1 MRQDFVLDWLGG
13 AAAKRF
19 RRARPEEDLPWDT
32 LRPSDYDEAVLTDAR
47 AWWTELAAN
56 ELAAVIQFSS
66 VLSALACAQAPL
78 DLVGMTSD
86 FLADECAHVELGAR
100 AAMALGGAAPR
111 TVDFNDAV
119 TSPPSDLTPA
129 QWAAERVLR
138 VSCVAEVLAEAA
150 AARTYQACTE
160 PLPRALYT
168 SILRDEVYH
177 KQLGALY
184 IEYAYESWSDAERA
198 RLGRVL
204 ADELFK
210 FRGLWA
216 GERPVPVG
224 PTVPQHE
231 LGFLKRGELAS
242 VALDA
247 ALKKIVAPLAEID
260 IVLTEAEHEKIFGA
274 EDDSARQAVGGLRVQ
289 DHV

>member
-1 MRQDFVLDWLGG
+1 VRQDFVLEWLGG
-13 AAAKRF
+13 AATKRF

-32 LRPSDYDEAVLTDAR
+32 LRPSDFDERVLTDAR

-111 TVDFNDAV
+111 TVDFQQAV
-119 TSPPSDLTPA
+119 SAPPSDLTPA
-129 QWAAERVLR
+129 QWATERVLR

-150 AARTYQACTE
+150 AARTYAACTE

-184 IEYAYESWSDAERA
+184 IEYAYESWDDAERA

-204 ADELFK
+204 ADALFE

-216 GERPVPVG
+216 GGPRMAVG
-224 PTVPQHE
+224 DTVPEHR
-231 LGFLKRGELAS
+231 LGFLKPGELGS

-247 ALKKIVAPLAEID
+247 ALNKIVKPLAEID
-260 IVLTEAEHEKIFGA
+260 ITLTDAEFEKVFGA
-274 EDDSARQAVGGLRVQ
+274 DVPRLAC
-289 DHV
+289 H

>member
-1 MRQDFVLDWLGG
+1 MRQDFVLEWLGG

-19 RRARPEEDLPWDT
+19 RRARPEDDLPWDT
-32 LRPSDYDEAVLTDAR
+32 LRPSDYDDDVLTDAR

-111 TVDFNDAV
+111 TVDFSDAV
-119 TSPPSDLTPA
+119 STPPADLTPA

-150 AARTYQACTE
+150 AARTYAACTE

-184 IEYAYESWSDAERA
+184 IEYAYESWSDAERV

-210 FRGLWA
+210 YRNLWSGVTRVA
-216 GERPVPVG
+216 VG
-224 PTVPQHE
+224 ATVAEHR
-231 LGFLKRGELAS
+231 LGFLKPGELAS
-242 VALDA
+242 VAFDA
-247 ALKKIVAPLAEID
+247 ALTKIVKPLSEID
-260 IVLTEAEHEKIFGA
+260 IVLTDAEHERIFGA
-274 EDDSARQAVGGLRVQ
+274 DVARDAITAS
-289 DHV
+289 

>member
-1 MRQDFVLDWLGG
+1 VRQDFVLEWLGG

-19 RRARPEEDLPWDT
+19 RRARPEEDLPWDSIR
-32 LRPSDYDEAVLTDAR
+32 LSDYDEHVLTDAR

-56 ELAAVIQFSS
+56 EVAAVIQFSS
-66 VLSALACAQAPL
+66 VLSALACAHAPL
-78 DLVGMTSD
+78 DLLGMTSD

-111 TVDFNDAV
+111 TVDFRQAV
-119 TSPPSDLTPA
+119 ASPPADLTPA

-150 AARTYQACTE
+150 AARTYAACTE
-160 PLPRALYT
+160 PLPRALYA
-168 SILRDEVYH
+168 SILRDEVHH

-184 IEYAYESWSDAERA
+184 IEYAYESWSDAERM

-210 FRGLWA
+210 FRALWSGGPREA
-216 GERPVPVG
+216 VG
-224 PTVPQHE
+224 PTVPEHQ
-231 LGFLKRGELAS
+231 LGFLKRAELAS
-242 VALDA
+242 VALHA
-247 ALKKIVAPLAEID
+247 ALSKVVEPLAEID
-260 IVLTEAEHEKIFGA
+260 IVLTDEEFAKIFGA
-274 EDDSARQAVGGLRVQ
+274 DVVRV
-289 DHV
+289 DHGSKRTG

>member
-1 MRQDFVLDWLGG
+1 VRQDFVLEWLGG
-13 AAAKRF
+13 AAEKRF
-19 RRARPEEDLPWDT
+19 RRARPEQDLPWDS
-32 LRPSDYDEAVLTDAR
+32 LRPSDYDERVLTDAR

-66 VLSALACAQAPL
+66 VLSALACAQVPL

-100 AAMALGGAAPR
+100 AAMTLGGAAPR
-111 TVDFNDAV
+111 TVDFRQAV
-119 TSPPSDLTPA
+119 AAPPGDLTPA

-150 AARTYQACTE
+150 AARTYAACTE
-160 PLPRALYT
+160 PLPRALYA
-168 SILRDEVYH
+168 SILRDEVHH

-184 IEYAYESWSDAERA
+184 IEYAYESWSDAERE

-204 ADELFK
+204 ADELTK
-210 FRGLWA
+210 FRGLWT
-216 GERPVPVG
+216 GGPRVPVG
-224 PTVPQHE
+224 PTVPEHR
-231 LGFLKRGELAS
+231 LGFLQRGELAS

-247 ALKKIVAPLAEID
+247 ALSKIVRPLAEID
-260 IVLTEAEHEKIFGA
+260 VALTDAEHARIFGA
-274 EDDSARQAVGGLRVQ
+274 DVPRA
-289 DHV
+289 

>member
-13 AAAKRF
+13 AAEKRF
-19 RRARPEEDLPWDT
+19 RRARPPEDLPWET
-32 LRPSDYDEAVLTDAR
+32 LRPSDYDEQVLTEAR

-66 VLSALACAQAPL
+66 VLSALACSQAPL

-100 AAMALGGAAPR
+100 AAMELGGAAPR
-111 TVDFNDAV
+111 TVDFEQAV
-119 TSPPSDLTPA
+119 TTPTPDLTPA

-138 VSCVAEVLAEAA
+138 VSCVAEVLAECA

-184 IEYAYESWSDAERA
+184 IEYAYETWDDAERA

-204 ADELFK
+204 ADELMK
-210 FRGLWA
+210 FRGLWS
-216 GERPVPVG
+216 GGPRDPVG
-224 PTVPQHE
+224 PTVPEHR
-231 LGFLKRGELAS
+231 LGFLKRSELAA
-242 VALDA
+242 VTLDA
-247 ALKKIVAPLAEID
+247 ALTKIVNPLAEID
-260 IVLTEAEHEKIFGA
+260 IVLTPEEHERIFA
-274 EDDSARQAVGGLRVQ
+274 A
-289 DHV
+289 

>member
-1 MRQDFVLDWLGG
+1 VRQDFVLEWLGG

-32 LRPSDYDEAVLTDAR
+32 LRSSDYDEDVLTDAR

-66 VLSALACAQAPL
+66 VLAALARAQAPL

-100 AAMALGGAAPR
+100 AAMTLGGAAPR
-111 TVDFNDAV
+111 TVDFDQAV
-119 TSPPSDLTPA
+119 SAPPPDLTPA

-150 AARTYQACTE
+150 AARTYAACTE

-216 GERPVPVG
+216 GLARVPVG
-224 PTVPQHE
+224 ATVPEHE
-231 LGFLKRGELAS
+231 LGFLKREELAS
-242 VALDA
+242 VTLDA
-247 ALKKIVAPLAEID
+247 ALTKIVKPLAEID
-260 IVLTEAEHEKIFGA
+260 IGLTAAEHERIFGP
-274 EDDSARQAVGGLRVQ
+274 S
-289 DHV
+289 

>member
-1 MRQDFVLDWLGG
+1 MRQDFVLEWLGG
-13 AAAKRF
+13 AAEKRF
-19 RRARPEEDLPWDT
+19 RRGRPDDASLPWDT
-32 LRPSDYDEAVLTDAR
+32 FGPADFSEAVVADAR
-47 AWWTELAAN
+47 SWWTELAAN

-78 DLVGMTSD
+78 DLIGMASH

-111 TVDFNDAV
+111 TVDFADAV
-119 TSPPSDLTPA
+119 AAPPSHLTPM
-129 QWAAERVLR
+129 QWANERVLR

-150 AARTYQACTE
+150 ASRTYQACTE

-184 IEYAYESWSDAERA
+184 IEWAYEAWDDAERA

-204 ADELFK
+204 ADELSHY
-210 FRGLWA
+210 RTLWSRA
-216 GERPVPVG
+216 RPTPVG
-224 PTVPQHE
+224 PTVPRHR
-231 LGFLKRGELAS
+231 LGFLERDELAH
-242 VALDA
+242 VALQA
-247 ALKKIVAPLAEID
+247 ALHDVVQPLAAIGLE
-260 IVLTEAEHEKIFGA
+260 LTADEHRSLFA
-274 EDDSARQAVGGLRVQ
+274 PQAA
-289 DHV
+289 

>member
-1 MRQDFVLDWLGG
+1 MKQARQDFVLDWLGG

-19 RRARPEEDLPWDT
+19 RRARPELDLPWDT
-32 LRPSDYDEAVLTDAR
+32 LRPTDYEERVLTDAR

-100 AAMALGGAAPR
+100 AAMTLGGAAPR
-111 TVDFNDAV
+111 TVDFSEAV
-119 TSPPSDLTPA
+119 SAPPADLTPA

-138 VSCVAEVLAEAA
+138 VCCVAEVLAEAA
-150 AARTYQACTE
+150 AARTYAACTE
-160 PLPRALYT
+160 PLPRALYA

-184 IEYAYESWSDAERA
+184 IEYAYESWSDAERV

-210 FRGLWA
+210 FRGLWT
-216 GERPVPVG
+216 GPPRVPVG
-224 PTVPQHE
+224 ATVPEHR
-231 LGFLKRGELAS
+231 LGFLQPSELAS

-247 ALKKIVAPLAEID
+247 ALNGVVKPLAAID
-260 IVLTEAEHEKIFGA
+260 IVLTDAEHERIFGVHGVHGA
-274 EDDSARQAVGGLRVQ
+274 SDG
-289 DHV
+289 

>member
-1 MRQDFVLDWLGG
+1 MKAARQDFVLEWLGG

-19 RRARPEEDLPWDT
+19 RRARPEDELPWDT
-32 LRPSDYDEAVLTDAR
+32 LRPSDYDEDVLTDAR

-66 VLSALACAQAPL
+66 VLQALACAQAPL

-111 TVDFNDAV
+111 TVDFAEALS
-119 TSPPSDLTPA
+119 TPPSDLTPA

-150 AARTYQACTE
+150 AARTYAACTE

-204 ADELFK
+204 ADELLK
-210 FRGLWA
+210 FRNLWSGA
-216 GERPVPVG
+216 PRVPVG
-224 PTVPQHE
+224 ATVPEHR

-247 ALKKIVAPLAEID
+247 ALTKIVKPLAEID
-260 IVLTEAEHEKIFGA
+260 IVLTDAEHEEIFGPNVVMA
-274 EDDSARQAVGGLRVQ
+274 S
-289 DHV
+289 